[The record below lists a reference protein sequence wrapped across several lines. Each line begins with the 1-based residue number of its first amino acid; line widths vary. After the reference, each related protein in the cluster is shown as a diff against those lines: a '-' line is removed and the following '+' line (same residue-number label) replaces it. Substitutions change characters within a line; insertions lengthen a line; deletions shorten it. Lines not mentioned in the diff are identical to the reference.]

1 MKQIYFFAVF
11 LQCLSFLSWAN
22 DEKTS
27 TGALYDKRDVQD
39 FHKIHFAGNG
49 NLHLQQGDHEVVQVV
64 ADESLLPYITTEVI
78 EGTLHVGEKTKG
90 WLLSLKSFE
99 PYHVYITV
107 KNIDEISFA
116 GKGRLTSDKEIKGE
130 KLILNISGS
139 AKVDSI
145 MRMDTLDSNISGAA
159 DFHLK
164 GTVTNQIIH
173 VTGKVNYDALK
184 LVGKNVQLDIS
195 GYGDFQVNVQ
205 DKLDIAITGKGN
217 VTYMGKPKVTQKIL
231 GTGRIEE
238 LK

>member
-1 MKQIYFFAVF
+1 MKQIYFLAVL
-11 LQCLSFLSWAN
+11 LQCVAFSSWAN
-22 DEKTS
+22 DEKMSGGTI
-27 TGALYDKRDVQD
+27 YDKRDVQD

-49 NLHLQQGDHEVVQVV
+49 NIYIQQGDHEIVQVV
-64 ADESLLPYITTEVI
+64 ADESLLPYITTEVK
-78 EGTLHVGEKTKG
+78 EGTLQIGEKTKG

-107 KNIDEISFA
+107 KNVDEITFA

-130 KLILNISGS
+130 KLVLNISGS

-145 MRMDTLDSNISGAA
+145 LRIDTLDSNISGTA

-164 GTVTNQIIH
+164 GSAPNQIIH
-173 VTGKVNYDALK
+173 VAGTVNYDALK

-195 GYGDFQVNVQ
+195 GYGDFKVNVQ